1 MFCSLCKRIFLMK
14 QHVWY
19 TLFGFL
25 FLAAAVFADEVKIT
39 GLSREAVVKNEPSR
53 AVMGYLNT
61 SIPIFSATPEPSV
74 FHAAVPL
81 NRGGASPFRSTGS
94 ATSISSS
101 TDGGSRICPDGLSP
115 PSKPT
120 GESAPPSP
128 MRRMSTKSISK
139 PAGSIFRRTTG
150 RWANSTACLTRR

>member
-1 MFCSLCKRIFLMK
+1 MK

-61 SIPIFSATPEPSV
+61 SYPDIFRNARTVCLP
-74 FHAAVPL
+74 
-81 NRGGASPFRSTGS
+81 RGS
-94 ATSISSS
+94 A
-101 TDGGSRICPDGLSP
+101 
-115 PSKPT
+115 
-120 GESAPPSP
+120 
-128 MRRMSTKSISK
+128 
-139 PAGSIFRRTTG
+139 F
-150 RWANSTACLTRR
+150 

>member
-1 MFCSLCKRIFLMK
+1 MNAIRYKEAIDQSLLLPSAKRARRFTTTTRTMFCSLCKRIFLMK

-61 SIPIFSATPEPSV
+61 SYPDIFRTPEPSV
-74 FHAAVPL
+74 FHAASAFEPG
-81 NRGGASPFRSTGS
+81 RASPFRSTGV
-94 ATSISSS
+94 
-101 TDGGSRICPDGLSP
+101 RHLSHRP
-115 PSKPT
+115 QT
-120 GESAPPSP
+120 GE
-128 MRRMSTKSISK
+128 
-139 PAGSIFRRTTG
+139 AGS
-150 RWANSTACLTRR
+150 TRMDSHPHQNLLGESRHHHQ

>member
-1 MFCSLCKRIFLMK
+1 MK

-61 SIPIFSATPEPSV
+61 SY
-74 FHAAVPL
+74 
-81 NRGGASPFRSTGS
+81 
-94 ATSISSS
+94 
-101 TDGGSRICPDGLSP
+101 PD
-115 PSKPT
+115 
-120 GESAPPSP
+120 
-128 MRRMSTKSISK
+128 
-139 PAGSIFRRTTG
+139 IFRNPSRRTVIPG
-150 RWANSTACLTRR
+150 RIDLQQLIHTFLTEISFLS

>member
-1 MFCSLCKRIFLMK
+1 MK

-61 SIPIFSATPEPSV
+61 SYPDIFRNARTVCLP
-74 FHAAVPL
+74 
-81 NRGGASPFRSTGS
+81 RGS
-94 ATSISSS
+94 AFEPGRGFSFQI
-101 TDGGSRICPDGLSP
+101 DRECDIYLIVHRRGKPDLPGWTLTP
-115 PSKPT
+115 IKT
-120 GESAPPSP
+120 YWGIGA
-128 MRRMSTKSISK
+128 TI
-139 PAGSIFRRTTG
+139 
-150 RWANSTACLTRR
+150 ANEEDVYKVLHILDLVF